1 MEQRVCKQC
10 GKAYVY
16 HGHGSGDHT
25 KYCSDDCYAEAKRKA
40 NLRTYHKN
48 HKDWK
53 LTSTAKKRVHESEE
67 RRRQWLSNSVP
78 DGFEYLGDWTG
89 GNTKVSLRCLK
100 HGDVVCKNIDA
111 FRCGVTTKCKIC
123 QKEYRAKIN
132 AKNNVYGSM
141 EEWCA
146 VRTRQKEKRRQ
157 EELERF
163 ESRKRIV
170 VCDVCGK
177 QFITYNP
184 QQKRC
189 STECAHSRRR
199 DKRLTKVN
207 TIDKNITLPRLYK
220 RDGGFCYICGLK
232 CNWEDKEI
240 RDDGAVIYGSTYPT
254 IDHVFPLAK
263 GGKHSWENVKLAHW
277 ACNIRKSDTVTDAMP
292 DGTKVITSGRTMP
305 KKTLQYD
312 TEGRLINAYSSTV
325 EASKETGVKRKGI
338 QKCAR
343 GEARTCGG
351 YVWKYA

>member
-1 MEQRVCKQC
+1 MEQRICKQC
-10 GKAYVY
+10 GKAYIY

-25 KYCSDDCYAEAKRKA
+25 KYCSDDCFAEVKRKA
-40 NLRTYHKN
+40 NLRAYHKN

-67 RRRQWLSNSVP
+67 KRRQWLSNSVP

-89 GNTKVSLRCLK
+89 GNTKISLKCLK
-100 HGDVVCKNIDA
+100 HGIVVCRNIDT
-111 FRCGVTTKCKIC
+111 FRVNSTIKCERCRHEYDKAR
-123 QKEYRAKIN
+123 QKAK
-132 AKNNVYGSM
+132 AVYGSR
-141 EEWCA
+141 EEYLSELA
-146 VRTRQKEKRRQ
+146 RQKEERERAKR
-157 EELERF
+157 

-170 VCDVCGK
+170 VCDVCGIK
-177 QFITYNP
+177 FITYNP
-184 QQKRC
+184 RQKRC
-189 STECAHSRRR
+189 SSECSHSRRK

-277 ACNIRKSDTVTDAMP
+277 VCNIRKSDDITDAVA
-292 DGTKVITSGRTMP
+292 DGDKVITSGRVLP

-312 TEGRLINAYSSTV
+312 IKGNLIHAYSSTV
-325 EASKETGVKRKGI
+325 EAAKVTGFKRKQI
-338 QKCAR
+338 QNCAR
-343 GEARTCGG
+343 GETRTYRG